1 MKEKFRKQ
9 YLRRLLRLILR
20 SKLNGRKRIMVV
32 NTWAVSVMRY
42 SAGILKCNSDELKSL
57 DKRTRKVMIMQGAL
71 HPKSDV
77 DQVYLSRE
85 MGRRGLTSCEGCIRK

>member
-9 YLRRLLRLILR
+9 YLRWLLRLILR

-57 DKRTRKVMIMQGAL
+57 DRRTRKVIMQGAL